1 LAEHDPNIVL
11 VNNPAFN
18 DVGKSDKEILHLI
31 SGWLQQTYQRG
42 IHVSGVIFFHRI
54 SDAKLEGTPMRNWR
68 ALEKIC
74 GDRFKNVVI
83 ATTMW
88 GEVDDGTGEARK
100 QQLLHLVGNYP
111 TQKFDHAN
119 RASAAEIL
127 APILEHR
134 AKRPLLLQSE
144 ISDHHLSLKQTS
156 AARALYTQLEPLRSV
171 YDRKQ
176 EVILDALSK
185 ASDKERVEELIE
197 QRGIWEARI
206 DRIEKEQ
213 DELKESLGDRLQ
225 GYLLRMLGLGFVLRP
240 VGLPRRPAEEIV
252 DFERPGGENEQ

>member
-1 LAEHDPNIVL
+1 
-11 VNNPAFN
+11 
-18 DVGKSDKEILHLI
+18 
-31 SGWLQQTYQRG
+31 
-42 IHVSGVIFFHRI
+42 
-54 SDAKLEGTPMRNWR
+54 
-68 ALEKIC
+68 
-74 GDRFKNVVI
+74 
-83 ATTMW
+83 
-88 GEVDDGTGEARK
+88 
-100 QQLLHLVGNYP
+100 VGNYP

-213 DELKESLGDRLQ
+213 DELKENFGERLQ
-225 GYLLRMLGLGFVLRP
+225 GHLLRMLGLGFVLRSVCLRYASAYP
-240 VGLPRRPAEEIV
+240 SPDFDSQTRGFAQEARR
-252 DFERPGGENEQ
+252 RGRRLRTPGRRK